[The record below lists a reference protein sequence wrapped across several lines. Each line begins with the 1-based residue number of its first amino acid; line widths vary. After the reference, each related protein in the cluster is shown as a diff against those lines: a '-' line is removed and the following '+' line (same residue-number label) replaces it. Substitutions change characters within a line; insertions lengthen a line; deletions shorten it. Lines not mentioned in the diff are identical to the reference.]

1 MTGAGTAAPG
11 QRKPWRD
18 VNGIL
23 LLDKPQG
30 ISSNAALQR
39 ARRLFRARKAGHTG
53 SLDPL
58 ASGMLPLC
66 LGEATKF
73 SGHLLDA
80 DKVYEVQA
88 HWGTRTETGDRDGAV
103 TESSPVTEVP
113 QERLEA
119 VLGRFIGEISQ
130 VPPMY
135 SALKHEGRRLYDLAR
150 AGQEVPRPPRQV
162 RIHDLAISRF
172 DPAEPILR
180 VHCSKGTYIRTLV
193 EDLAAAL
200 GTLGHVAA
208 LRRLA
213 VAPFGEGPMVT
224 LEALEAVLAEKGEAG
239 MDALLLPPD
248 RALVGLPEVHLGPE
262 EAGHVR
268 QGNPVRVTGGSATGP
283 LRLYG
288 PGDRFLGLGE
298 ATADGRIQPR
308 RLVAH

>member
-1 MTGAGTAAPG
+1 VTGAGAAAPG

-18 VNGIL
+18 VDGIL
-23 LLDKPQG
+23 LLDKPLG

-80 DKVYEVQA
+80 DKVYEVRA

-103 TESSPVTEVP
+103 TASSAITEVSR
-113 QERLEA
+113 EALEA
-119 VLGRFIGEISQ
+119 ALGRFTGEISQ

-135 SALKHEGRRLYDLAR
+135 SALKHQGRRLYDLAR
-150 AGQEVPRPPRQV
+150 AGQEVPRPPRQI
-162 RIHDLAISRF
+162 RIHDLAITRF
-172 DPAEPILR
+172 DPTEPVLQ

-200 GTLGHVAA
+200 GTEGHVAA
-208 LRRLA
+208 LRRVA
-213 VAPFGEGPMVT
+213 VAPFGGEVMVT

-239 MDALLLPPD
+239 LDAFLLPPD
-248 RALVGLPEVHLGPE
+248 RGLAGLPELHLDPAQAE
-262 EAGHVR
+262 HVL
-268 QGNPVRVTGGSATGP
+268 QGNPVLVPGGHAAGL

-288 PGDRFLGLGE
+288 PGHRFLGVGE
-298 ATADGRIQPR
+298 GTADGRVRPR